1 VDYAWLAPVACAGAF
16 FVNVILWRQLGRAR
30 HLFAALTS
38 VAAILACFAIFVVVF
53 QDAAAHLT
61 SGGGG
66 HGATTTTTASSGAH
80 GGSTTEGH
88 LLFDHVPW
96 FNIGGSRGYNFWL
109 TMSVDWLSIM
119 MLGVV
124 SFLASLI
131 QIYAVGYMKGDNRFW
146 WFFSVMSLFCASMF
160 TLVLAYDFLLLYM
173 AWELVGLCSFLLIG
187 FWYHERDNAEAA
199 KKAFITT
206 RVGDVGFFI
215 GIALLFLNTGSF
227 RMDEVFAAVQSGR
240 VDPAI
245 VTAAGI
251 LVFMGAIG
259 KSGQFPL
266 HVWLP
271 DAMAG
276 PTPVSALVHS
286 ATMVAAGVYLVGR
299 AYPLFEASPV
309 TMGFIA
315 TIGTITAIFAAT
327 IALTQREIKKV
338 LAYSTVSQ
346 LGYMIAALGVGAY
359 TAGLFHLFT
368 HAFFKALLFLGAGSM
383 IHAME
388 AVYGHHDKRA
398 NDIFN
403 MGGLRKRMPITFWTF
418 LLASMSLAGV
428 PPFAGFFSKDEILLG
443 AVDSG
448 NWLVFAVLLIV
459 AFLTAFY
466 MFRAIFIAFFGP
478 ERWRVVAATT
488 TGTHEVQEADVH
500 REGQGEHAE
509 HAAGGAHDPLATAH
523 GVHDEHTAGHGG
535 HGTPHESPWIM
546 ALPLLIVCIP
556 AVLSGFMNFPGA
568 NFFGFHIPSN
578 TLFGDA
584 VYFGEPHH
592 EELNWGVA
600 FAGTLAGLLGIGLAA
615 VMYWRPV
622 LTPVAISSSLPA
634 AYRTLFNKYYFDE
647 AYQWIIDRII
657 LGVSGLAATFDRKVI
672 NDRVIDA
679 PGHLTVAA
687 GDKVRYLE
695 TGRVYHY
702 AFAFV
707 VGIILIGL
715 VMAAFPN
722 LQFNLW

>member
-1 VDYAWLAPVACAGAF
+1 MDLAFWVPVLCVLAF
-16 FVNVILWRQLGRAR
+16 FFNVIISRQLGRQR
-30 HLFAALTS
+30 HAVAGFVS
-38 VAAILACFAIFVVVF
+38 VGVILACFALFVTVF
-53 QDAAAHLT
+53 TDALAHLAPFA
-61 SGGGG
+61 GGGD
-66 HGATTTTTASSGAH
+66 HGATTSTSSASAAFGA
-80 GGSTTEGH
+80 SDERQ
-88 LLFDHVPW
+88 LLFDKTPW
-96 FNIGGSRGYNFWL
+96 FVIGPHELWV

-131 QIYAVGYMKGDNRFW
+131 QIYALAYMKGDNRYW
-146 WFFSVMSLFCASMF
+146 WFFSVMSLFCAAMF

-173 AWELVGLCSFLLIG
+173 AWEMVGLCSFLLIG

-206 RVGDVGFFI
+206 RIGDVGFFI

-227 RMDEVFAAVQSGR
+227 RMDEVFTAIRAGR

-251 LVFMGAIG
+251 LVFLGAMG

-286 ATMVAAGVYLVGR
+286 ATMVAAGVFLVGR
-299 AYPLFEASPV
+299 AFPLFEASSV

-315 TIGTITAIFAAT
+315 IVGTFTAIFAAT
-327 IALTQREIKKV
+327 IGVTQREVKKI

-346 LGYMIAALGVGAY
+346 LGYMIAALGIGAY

-368 HAFFKALLFLGAGSM
+368 HSFFKALLFLGAGSM

-403 MGGLRKRMPITFWTF
+403 MGGLRTRMPITFWTF
-418 LLASMSLAGV
+418 LLASLSLAGI
-428 PPFAGFFSKDEILLG
+428 PPLAGFWSKDEILVG
-443 AVDSG
+443 ALDSG
-448 NWLVFAVLLIV
+448 NWLVFAVLLTGS
-459 AFLTAFY
+459 FLTAFY
-466 MFRAIFIAFFGP
+466 MFRLIFIAFFGS

-488 TGTHEVQEADVH
+488 TGTHEVQEATVFH
-500 REGQGEHAE
+500 EGQGDHVL
-509 HAAGGAHDPLATAH
+509 GAMSDPQATVH
-523 GVHDEHTAGHGG
+523 GVHDEHTAGNDG
-535 HGTPHESPWIM
+535 HGATAGHGVPHESPWVM
-546 ALPLLIVCIP
+546 ALPLALIAIP
-556 AVLSGFMNFPGA
+556 AVAAGWLNIPGGYA
-568 NFFGFHIPSN
+568 PFGEAIH
-578 TLFGDA
+578 
-584 VYFGEPHH
+584 YGEPHH
-592 EELNWGVA
+592 ATGIHWGAAISGTVA
-600 FAGTLAGLLGIGLAA
+600 ALLGIGLAS

-622 LTPVAISSSLPA
+622 IAPSAVSSQAPGL
-634 AYRTLFNKYYFDE
+634 YRALVNKYYFDE
-647 AYQWIIDRII
+647 AYQWVIDRII

-687 GDKVRYLE
+687 GDKLRYLE

-707 VGIILIGL
+707 VGIIIIGL
-715 VMAAFPN
+715 VMAWFPN
-722 LQFNLW
+722 IPFNFW